1 MSDRDRFLENVRRAL
16 GRDKGRPAPD
26 ARGATGLYRGAPSVD
41 ERALSIM
48 QEAQDHAAEL
58 MSSLGTTAAK
68 AGWKVAR
75 VASAPDAAE
84 YIEKLARGLEAR
96 TILRTTHAV
105 TQELDLEARLST
117 AGIDVGVMSIGD
129 ETDDAKRDEI
139 RGSLRERAID
149 ADIGVTGVDYALA
162 ETGTCVLLAR
172 KGVSR
177 LVSLLPP
184 VHVALVRPGEVLPG
198 LDELFALRRQDLLGG
213 GSSGYMNLITGPSR
227 SADIEY
233 TLVTGVHGPGEVH
246 MLLLG

>member
-1 MSDRDRFLENVRRAL
+1 VSDRDRFLENVRRAL

-184 VHVALVRPGEVLPG
+184 AHVA
-198 LDELFALRRQDLLGG
+198 
-213 GSSGYMNLITGPSR
+213 
-227 SADIEY
+227 
-233 TLVTGVHGPGEVH
+233 
-246 MLLLG
+246 